1 MDDFQ
6 GKVCGQGR
14 YPLLRNRYM
23 QSKQAFNFVRFVL
36 NFLIIVSLNLLPEF
50 MPFHVNEKK
59 AKHLE
64 IDDKEKETIAET
76 SSVYFMKQSLEKP
89 EFPLTISE
97 EEIMKFD
104 KIRSDLRRFL
114 MDYPNNFL
122 LLNSKVDDSLKS
134 RS

>member
-50 MPFHVNEKK
+50 IAKDHTFLGDAQSPAIARHVQCSLGFP
-59 AKHLE
+59 HL
-64 IDDKEKETIAET
+64 
-76 SSVYFMKQSLEKP
+76 SG
-89 EFPLTISE
+89 
-97 EEIMKFD
+97 
-104 KIRSDLRRFL
+104 
-114 MDYPNNFL
+114 
-122 LLNSKVDDSLKS
+122 KV
-134 RS
+134 RVAT